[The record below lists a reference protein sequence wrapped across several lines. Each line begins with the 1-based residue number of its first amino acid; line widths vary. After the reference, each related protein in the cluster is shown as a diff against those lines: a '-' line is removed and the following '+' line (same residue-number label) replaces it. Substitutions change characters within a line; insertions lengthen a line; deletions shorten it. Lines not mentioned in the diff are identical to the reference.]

1 MDKCLK
7 LLDLTGQESGIVI
20 YVPEGETGP
29 VALIDTWG
37 EEAGVPFMAKEFST
51 PLYFDRE
58 ANEPVEVE
66 RGVIIDDLM
75 ASARMVY
82 DPLEETPLATGTVA
96 DVYRFEDG
104 TLVLAPEGWC

>member
-1 MDKCLK
+1 
-7 LLDLTGQESGIVI
+7 
-20 YVPEGETGP
+20 
-29 VALIDTWG
+29 
-37 EEAGVPFMAKEFST
+37 
-51 PLYFDRE
+51 
-58 ANEPVEVE
+58 
-66 RGVIIDDLM
+66 M